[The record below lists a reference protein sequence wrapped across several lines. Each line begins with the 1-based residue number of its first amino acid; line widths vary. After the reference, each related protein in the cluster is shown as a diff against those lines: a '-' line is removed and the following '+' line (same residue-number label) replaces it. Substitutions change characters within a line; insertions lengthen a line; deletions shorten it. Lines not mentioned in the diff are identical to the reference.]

1 MLGRYTTGPQ
11 GATVAEYSRA
21 TLDLQSVADE
31 LGGRLISRRAASP

>member
-21 TLDLQSVADE
+21 TSDLQSVADG
-31 LGGRLISRRAASP
+31 LRGRPMSRRAAHP